1 MEALEALFTPF
12 RIGPLEIRNRIA
24 MAPMATDLAGQT
36 GAVTQRLIDYYAERA
51 AGGVGLIIVESAHVI
66 GANRDV
72 CRIGIDDRQFEP
84 GLAELAEA
92 IQEKGAKA
100 VCQLIYRENVT
111 SAKRPDDYTVG
122 ELEAIVEAFGV
133 AAKRARKVGFDAVE
147 IHAANFYFLT
157 QFMSPMTNHRQ
168 DAYGGSEEGRLKL
181 ATDILG
187 SVRAQLGNE
196 YPVLF
201 RMIGDQRAPGGLD
214 VRDGQRIA
222 RRLEAAG
229 ASALHVSAGS
239 LAARFW
245 HTPPMAVPR
254 GCHVQIAAEIRKDV
268 RIPVLTVGRI
278 NDPVLADRIIAE
290 GKADMVVM
298 GRALIAD
305 PELPNKAR
313 EGRLDEIRKCM
324 ACNHCRKRV
333 IELDR
338 TIRCAVNARAGRER
352 DLRIV
357 PAFAPKKVLV
367 AGGGPGGLEAARVL
381 ALRGHQVVLYERAA
395 TLGGQLRLAVIPP
408 YKEELRNLLEYLTSQ
423 IARAKVQVHL
433 GSEAT
438 LSTLAQE
445 RPDAVIVATGAL
457 PLLPVIPGWDPART
471 FTAGEA
477 LEGRPMGEK
486 LIVIGGGM
494 VGCETAE
501 HLATQGKRV
510 CIVEKLPEIA
520 MGVEVHTRGLL
531 QQRLRDLGVEVR
543 TSSEVVAA
551 RGAIVT
557 LRNGGGDLVEV
568 EADGIVAAL
577 GAGAN
582 RSLEDAAH
590 EFPGRWFRI
599 GDAQE
604 AREIAAAV
612 REGYLAAL
620 AI

>member
-1 MEALEALFTPF
+1 MP
-12 RIGPLEIRNRIA
+12 
-24 MAPMATDLAGQT
+24 
-36 GAVTQRLIDYYAERA
+36 
-51 AGGVGLIIVESAHVI
+51 
-66 GANRDV
+66 
-72 CRIGIDDRQFEP
+72 
-84 GLAELAEA
+84 
-92 IQEKGAKA
+92 
-100 VCQLIYRENVT
+100 
-111 SAKRPDDYTVG
+111 
-122 ELEAIVEAFGV
+122 
-133 AAKRARKVGFDAVE
+133 
-147 IHAANFYFLT
+147 
-157 QFMSPMTNHRQ
+157 
-168 DAYGGSEEGRLKL
+168 
-181 ATDILG
+181 
-187 SVRAQLGNE
+187 
-196 YPVLF
+196 
-201 RMIGDQRAPGGLD
+201 
-214 VRDGQRIA
+214 
-222 RRLEAAG
+222 
-229 ASALHVSAGS
+229 
-239 LAARFW
+239 
-245 HTPPMAVPR
+245 
-254 GCHVQIAAEIRKDV
+254 IAAEIRKAV

-313 EGRLDEIRKCM
+313 EGRFDEVRKCM
-324 ACNHCRKRV
+324 ACNYCRKRV

-338 TIRCAVNARAGRER
+338 QIRCAVNARAGRER
-352 DLRIV
+352 DLRPV
-357 PAFAPKKVLV
+357 PAAAPKKVLI

-381 ALRGHQVVLYERAA
+381 ALRGHRVLLYERAA
-395 TLGGQLRLAVIPP
+395 TLGGQLRLAAIPP
-408 YKEELRNLLEYLTSQ
+408 YKEELRNLLDFLTSE

-486 LIVIGGGM
+486 LIIIGGGM

-501 HLATQGKRV
+501 HLATLGKKV

-520 MGVEVHTRGLL
+520 KAVEVHTRGLL
-531 QQRLRDLGVEVR
+531 LQRLRDLQVEVR
-543 TSSEVVAA
+543 TSSEVVSA
-551 RGAIVT
+551 RGGTVT
-557 LRNGGGDLVEV
+557 LRNGGGDLTEV
-568 EADGIVAAL
+568 EAEGIVAAV

-582 RSLEDAAH
+582 RLLEDAAH

-599 GDAQE
+599 GDAKE

>member
-12 RIGPLEIRNRIA
+12 RIGPLEIRNRVA
-24 MAPMATDLAGQT
+24 MAPMATLLAGPT
-36 GAVTQRLIDYYAERA
+36 GVVSQRLIDYHAERA
-51 AGGVGLIIVESAHVI
+51 AGGVGMIIVESAHVI
-66 GANRDV
+66 GANRDIG
-72 CRIGIDDRQFEP
+72 RIGIDNFQFEP
-84 GLAELAEA
+84 SLGELAEA

-100 VCQLIYRENVT
+100 VQQLIFRESVT
-111 SAKRPDDYTVG
+111 SAKRPDDYTIG
-122 ELEAIVEAFGV
+122 ELEAVIEAFGM

-181 ATDILG
+181 ATDILR
-187 SVRAQLGNE
+187 SVRAQVGSE

-201 RMIGDQRAPGGLD
+201 RMIGDQHAPGGLD

-222 RRLEAAG
+222 QRLEAAG

-254 GCHVQIAAEIRKDV
+254 GCHVPIAAEIRKV
-268 RIPVLTVGRI
+268 VKIPVLTVGRI
-278 NDPVLADRIIAE
+278 NDPVLANRIIAE

-324 ACNHCRKRV
+324 ACNYCRKRV
-333 IELDR
+333 IELER

-352 DLRIV
+352 DLRPV
-357 PAFAPKKVLV
+357 PAAAPKKVLI

-381 ALRGHQVVLYERAA
+381 VLRGHRVVLYERAA
-395 TLGGQLRLAVIPP
+395 TLGGQLRLAAIPP
-408 YKEELRNLLEYLTSQ
+408 YKEELRNLIDYLTSQ

-457 PLLPVIPGWDPART
+457 PLLPVIPGWDPARI
-471 FTAGEA
+471 FTASEA

-486 LIVIGGGM
+486 LIIIGGGM

-501 HLATQGKRV
+501 HLATLGKNV

-520 MGVEVHTRGLL
+520 TGVEVHTRGLL
-531 QQRLRDLGVEVR
+531 RQRLLDLGVEVH

-551 RGAIVT
+551 REGTVT
-557 LRNGGGDLVEV
+557 VRNSKGDLEV
-568 EADGIVAAL
+568 KADGIVAAL

-582 RSLEDAAH
+582 RSLDDAAH
-590 EFPGRWFRI
+590 EFPERWFRI
-599 GDAQE
+599 GDAQG